1 MIEIV
6 TDSGCDLHES
16 QFAGLPVT
24 FVPLNVSI
32 GDESFDRDNPIS
44 PVEFYRRLSET
55 LQFPKTSQ
63 AAIGDFVETYRTIA
77 ARGSEI
83 LINRRSIVRVRRR
96 NGSLDGRDFSECGLQ
111 HEYSAIRNYS

>member
-16 QFAGLPVT
+16 QLAGLPVT

-44 PVEFYRRLSET
+44 PVEF
-55 LQFPKTSQ
+55 
-63 AAIGDFVETYRTIA
+63 
-77 ARGSEI
+77 
-83 LINRRSIVRVRRR
+83 
-96 NGSLDGRDFSECGLQ
+96 
-111 HEYSAIRNYS
+111 